1 MDNNP
6 LSHSPNHDCTA
17 IADSCQILCVI
28 AADWE
33 NTAATLQR
41 FAREHCTQDWLP
53 VGNPVSVSLGRSG
66 LAWGIG
72 LHPPMHDRGR
82 TKQEGDGC
90 APAGIF
96 AITALFGEAG
106 PESAFAQS
114 ARLPYRCAT
123 GDLKCVDDPAS
134 RHYNRIVDQRT
145 VDAIDW
151 HSHEEMRRND
161 ERYAIGAV
169 IAHNS
174 ECRPG
179 HGSCLFLHVWQAAGI
194 PTAGCTAASLVD
206 MTDICAWLDAA
217 ANPLLVQLPEAE
229 YLLHKAAWGLP

>member
-1 MDNNP
+1 MTDAARPPAPSTASNP
-6 LSHSPNHDCTA
+6 LANA
-17 IADSCQILCVI
+17 YQVLRVV
-28 AADWE
+28 AADW
-33 NTAATLQR
+33 TSTTATLQR
-41 FAREHCTQDWLP
+41 FAREHCAQDWQS
-53 VGNPVSVSLGRSG
+53 VGRPVSVSLGRSG

-72 LHPPMHDRGR
+72 LNPATNVCERR
-82 TKQEGDGC
+82 KQEGDGC

-96 AITALFGEAG
+96 AITALFGDAAADS
-106 PESAFAQS
+106 PFAQS

-134 RHYNRIVDQRT
+134 RYYNQMVDPRT

-174 ECRPG
+174 DCRPG
-179 HGSCLFLHVWQAAGI
+179 RGSCLFLHVWQAEGI
-194 PTAGCTAASLVD
+194 PTAGCTAGSLAD
-206 MTDICAWLDAA
+206 ITEICAWLDTA
-217 ANPLLVQLPEAE
+217 ANPLLVQLPDAE
-229 YLLHKAAWGLP
+229 YRFHKAAWGLP